1 MGKKFFK
8 KSLSFWR
15 NVVFSDE
22 SSFELHG
29 SGRVYVRRP
38 PGHRCNPKYTIK
50 TTGGVR
56 KKLMVWGGIREDGE
70 RILVRITG
78 TVNSDKYIQIL
89 KDHLLDFMYLGD
101 FFQQDNAPPHKSEK
115 TSQFF
120 AESCVDVLENWP
132 PQSPDLN
139 IIENLW
145 SILKRRVQRRK
156 PSSEEELWSVLYDK
170 FFKIPTLIIKNL
182 YKSVQKRLKCVL
194 VNKGASTK
202 Y

>member
-1 MGKKFFK
+1 MGKQNFK
-8 KSLSFWR
+8 ISTFWR

-56 KKLMVWGGIREDGE
+56 KKLMVWGAIREDGE

-89 KDHLLDFMYLGD
+89 KDHLLDFMYLGEI
-101 FFQQDNAPPHKSEK
+101 FQPDNAPAHKSQK
-115 TSQFF
+115 KLHNFLPSR
-120 AESCVDVLENWP
+120 VL
-132 PQSPDLN
+132 L
-139 IIENLW
+139 
-145 SILKRRVQRRK
+145 
-156 PSSEEELWSVLYDK
+156 
-170 FFKIPTLIIKNL
+170 F
-182 YKSVQKRLKCVL
+182 
-194 VNKGASTK
+194 
-202 Y
+202 